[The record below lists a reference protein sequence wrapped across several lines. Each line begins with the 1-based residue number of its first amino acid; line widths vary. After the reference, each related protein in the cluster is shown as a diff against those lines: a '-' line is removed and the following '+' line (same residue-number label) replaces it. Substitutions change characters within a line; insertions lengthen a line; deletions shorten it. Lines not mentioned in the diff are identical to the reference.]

1 MTIESPGQ
9 ALRRQAHRA
18 LRLARGVADQQAAQA
33 LRVHATSLFEKA
45 ETLERGHGPLPP
57 TNPEQQR
64 PAQQQQQ
71 MQPGSED
78 EKE

>member
-9 ALRRQAHRA
+9 TLRRQANRA

-45 ETLERGHGPLPP
+45 EKLDRGHGPLTP
-57 TNPEQQR
+57 TNHEKQR